1 MCVSDGTCVQA
12 DGTLWSL
19 TLNSTTNS
27 SKLDSVSDD
36 VGNNVSQHSSAD
48 SSHDSSA
55 DSLHDVTVTP
65 VTHLST
71 TTSLTAAGS

>member
-1 MCVSDGTCVQA
+1 VSDGTCVQA

-19 TLNSTTNS
+19 TLNGTTNS

-36 VGNNVSQHSSAD
+36 VINNVSQH
-48 SSHDSSA
+48 SSA